1 MTKTQIESIGIIT
14 NQWTSLEGWL
24 MIQLIND
31 GRLYPKTVDSQYY
44 FDTTRSLLYVRY
56 TNGRVFDRKIQD
68 DFVEFTTGKWLQLM
82 PGGIIDTKV
91 GRFHEVFDFDGI
103 ITMQ

>member
-1 MTKTQIESIGIIT
+1 
-14 NQWTSLEGWL
+14 

-56 TNGRVFDRKIQD
+56 TNGRVFDRKFKMI
-68 DFVEFTTGKWLQLM
+68 L
-82 PGGIIDTKV
+82 
-91 GRFHEVFDFDGI
+91 
-103 ITMQ
+103 